1 MGRGGRRSSHQ
12 TGSVELVSRNR
23 VGQMTSPRCAHYQLA
38 HVAIRSVAFQNPYD
52 FMSLMAS
59 DKALEVLSSLLEQV
73 SEHCE
78 GEELLELAELAIHR
92 TRVLG
97 SPCLIVEMPAAELP
111 PEAHFVGVWLTV
123 NDGPETGQVRYF
135 TLEAADEQQPDR
147 TVLGEWSAAGDH
159 LNHGAGPEPSL
170 DAFIAAITALVARY
184 H

>member
-1 MGRGGRRSSHQ
+1 MA
-12 TGSVELVSRNR
+12 
-23 VGQMTSPRCAHYQLA
+23 SPRCAHYQLA
-38 HVAIRSVAFQNPYD
+38 HVAIRSVAFKNPYD

-73 SEHCE
+73 GEHCA
-78 GEELLELAELAIHR
+78 GEELLELNELAIHR

-97 SPCLIVEMPAAELP
+97 SPCLIVELPPAEVP
-111 PEAHFVGVWLTV
+111 PEAHFVGVWLTA

-147 TVLGEWSAAGDH
+147 TLLGEWSGAGDH
-159 LNHGAGPEPSL
+159 LEHGAGPEPSL
-170 DAFIAAITALVARY
+170 EAFIEAITSLVARY

>member
-1 MGRGGRRSSHQ
+1 
-12 TGSVELVSRNR
+12 
-23 VGQMTSPRCAHYQLA
+23 MTSPRCAHYQLA

-59 DKALEVLSSLLEQV
+59 DKALEVLASLLEQV

-78 GEELLELAELAIHR
+78 GEEPLELRDLAIHR

-97 SPCLIVEMPAAELP
+97 SPCLIVEMPSAELP
-111 PEAHFVGVWLTV
+111 PEAHFVGVWLTA

-135 TLEAADEQQPDR
+135 TLEAADEQHPDR
-147 TVLGEWSAAGDH
+147 TVLGEWSDTGDH
-159 LNHGAGPEPSL
+159 LNHGAGPAPSL
-170 DAFIAAITALVARY
+170 EAFIEAITALVARY

>member
-1 MGRGGRRSSHQ
+1 MDTPQRYK
-12 TGSVELVSRNR
+12 VA
-23 VGQMTSPRCAHYQLA
+23 QMTKPRCAHYQLA

-73 SEHCE
+73 SEHCS
-78 GEELLELAELAIHR
+78 GEEPLELDELAIHR

-97 SPCLIVEMPAAELP
+97 SPCLIVEMPPAELP
-111 PEAHFVGVWLTV
+111 PEAHFVGVWLTA
-123 NDGPETGQVRYF
+123 NDGPESGQVRYF
-135 TLEAADEQQPDR
+135 ALEAADEHQPER
-147 TVLGEWSAAGDH
+147 TVLGEWNDVGDH

-170 DAFIAAITALVARY
+170 EAFIEAITALVARY

>member
-1 MGRGGRRSSHQ
+1 
-12 TGSVELVSRNR
+12 
-23 VGQMTSPRCAHYQLA
+23 MTSPRCAHYQLA
-38 HVAIRSVAFQNPYD
+38 HVAIRSVAFENPYD

-73 SEHCE
+73 GEHCA
-78 GEELLELAELAIHR
+78 GEELLELNELAIHR

-97 SPCLIVEMPAAELP
+97 SPCLIVELPSAEVP
-111 PEAHFVGVWLTV
+111 PEAHFVGVWLTA

-147 TVLGEWSAAGDH
+147 TLLGEWSGAGDH
-159 LNHGAGPEPSL
+159 LQHGAGPEPSL
-170 DAFIAAITALVARY
+170 EAFIEAITALVARY